1 MRDFFIAG
9 LMLAAAPVAIAEQS
23 SQGWCFEHPSED
35 VRANIFASTV
45 SENSGA
51 VKLIF
56 TDAEEN
62 QNTFNLS
69 AVGVNEYTLVGGR
82 DGDGVVFRAD
92 GHLEMYDSEGESGSA
107 APSTEHDCIG

>member
-1 MRDFFIAG
+1 MRGFLIAG
-9 LMLAAAPVAIAEQS
+9 LMLATTPVAVAEQPV
-23 SQGWCFEHPSED
+23 QGWCFKHPSD
-35 VRANIFASTV
+35 NVGANIFASTV
-45 SENSGA
+45 SENSDA
-51 VKLIF
+51 VKLVF

-69 AVGVNEYTLVGGR
+69 AVGVNEYALEGGR
-82 DGDGVVFRAD
+82 EGDGVVFRAD